1 MSTEAN
7 KAAINRLVDGF
18 WNGGNAEVMDELFA
32 PNFVNHS
39 PALGATPDKAGTTQ
53 TNIQVRSAFS
63 DSELKV
69 NEMIAD
75 GDKIAWRWTFH
86 GTNTGSIA
94 GLPAT
99 GREVSFTGMSID
111 RFADGQIVERWAEI
125 DFLGMLQQLG
135 AIPAP
140 EQNNA

>member
-1 MSTEAN
+1 MSSEAN

-18 WNGGNAEVMDELFA
+18 WNGGNAEVMNELFA

-39 PALGATPDKAGTTQ
+39 PALGSTPDKAGTTQ
-53 TNIQVRSAFS
+53 ANIMVRSAFS

-69 NEMIAD
+69 EEMIAD
-75 GDKIAWRWTFH
+75 GDKIAWRWSFR
-86 GTNTGSIA
+86 GTNTGSLA
-94 GLPAT
+94 GIPAT
-99 GREVSFTGMSID
+99 GREVEFTGMSID

-135 AIPAP
+135 VVPTP